1 MNQSQVETKE
11 VKKEAAKT
19 AKQESETPPK
29 QSPNR
34 SESKAAPRRR
44 RESAPPPVLRFSPTA
59 WAKLL
64 YFRDRSDTEV
74 GGFGVTDAKDPLLV
88 QEFVTVEQRVTSVSV
103 SFDDGAV
110 ADFFDSQVDAGRKPE
125 QFGRIWL
132 HTHPGDSP
140 QPSVVDEETFERVFG
155 RCEWAVMF
163 VLARGGK
170 TYARLRFNVG
180 PGGEGEIPVEV
191 DYRRPFGPSDHEAWE
206 IEYRANI
213 RKDDLCWTTRLLD
226 KAMPVA
232 FGADAYDPWDAQEL
246 VGAFEGLDVEERRA
260 VLDELASRPEL
271 WDDVEEGIPW

>member
-1 MNQSQVETKE
+1 MNQTQVETKE

-19 AKQESETPPK
+19 AKQESRTPSK
-29 QSPNR
+29 QSPSR
-34 SESKAAPRRR
+34 SESKAAPVRK
-44 RESAPPPVLRFSPTA
+44 REPARSAVLRFSPTA

-74 GGFGVTDAKDPLLV
+74 GGFGVTAPKDPLLV

-103 SFDDGAV
+103 AFDDEAV
-110 ADFFDSQVDAGRKPE
+110 ADFFDSQVDAGRKPDE
-125 QFGRIWL
+125 FGRIWL

-140 QPSVVDEETFERVFG
+140 QPSGVDEETFERVFG
-155 RCEWAVMF
+155 RCEWAAMF
-163 VLARGGK
+163 VLGRTGK
-170 TYARLRFNVG
+170 TYVRLRFNVG

-206 IEYRANI
+206 TEYRAHV
-213 RKDDLCWTTRLLD
+213 RKEELYWRTGVE

-246 VGAFEGLDVEERRA
+246 VGAFEGLDVEDRRA

-271 WDDVEEGIPW
+271 WDEVEGMPW

>member
-1 MNQSQVETKE
+1 MNQTQVETKE

-19 AKQESETPPK
+19 AKQESGTPSKP
-29 QSPNR
+29 SPIR

-44 RESAPPPVLRFSPTA
+44 RETAPPPVLRFSPTA

-64 YFRDRSDTEV
+64 YFRDRSDTEI

-88 QEFVTVEQRVTSVSV
+88 QEFMTVEQRVTSVSV

-110 ADFFDSQVDAGRKPE
+110 ADFFDSQVDAGKRPD
-125 QFGRIWL
+125 QFARIWL
-132 HTHPGDSP
+132 HTHPGESP
-140 QPSVVDEETFERVFG
+140 TPSMVDEETFERVFG
-155 RCEWAVMF
+155 RCEWAAMF
-163 VLARGGK
+163 VLGRTGK
-170 TYARLRFNVG
+170 TYVRLRFNVG

-206 IEYRANI
+206 TEYRAHI
-213 RKDDLCWTTRLLD
+213 RKDELSWRTGVG
-226 KAMPVA
+226 KATPEA

-271 WDDVEEGIPW
+271 WDDAGEGIPW

>member
-1 MNQSQVETKE
+1 MNQTQVETKE
-11 VKKEAAKT
+11 VTKEAAKT
-19 AKQESETPPK
+19 AKQEIGTPSKP
-29 QSPNR
+29 SPGR
-34 SESKAAPRRR
+34 SESKAALRK
-44 RESAPPPVLRFSPTA
+44 REPAPPPVLRFSPTA

-74 GGFGVTDAKDPLLV
+74 GGFGVTAPKDSLLV
-88 QEFVTVEQRVTSVSV
+88 QEFVTVKQQVTSVSV

-110 ADFFDSQVDAGRKPE
+110 ADLFDSQVDAGRKPDE
-125 QFGRIWL
+125 FARIWL

-155 RCEWAVMF
+155 RCEWAAMF
-163 VLARGGK
+163 VLGRTGK

-180 PGGEGEIPVEV
+180 PGGEAEIPVEV

-206 IEYRANI
+206 TEYRAHV
-213 RKDDLCWTTRLLD
+213 RKEELCWGTRLLD

-232 FGADAYDPWDAQEL
+232 FGADAYDPWDAQDL
-246 VGAFEGLDVEERRA
+246 VGAFEDLDVEDRRA

-271 WDDVEEGIPW
+271 WDEVEEGIPW